1 MSHASFYKNTVWQY
15 GLQIAKYLFPFITL
29 PYLTRVLGPDVYAV
43 RAYILAAM
51 TFAQV
56 LLDYGFTAYGTKAIA
71 ENSGNKALIQSTM
84 SCIAYLRLLL
94 CIAGGATVALAA
106 TAIPILAA
114 NPLYVLIAYV
124 GICFKA
130 LLPDFVFQGLE
141 DMGIITKRFVVSQAI
156 STILVFVFVHGSS
169 DLLWVPTLEGLAS
182 LVALVWS
189 WGNVL
194 RGRGLLFVRVVGS
207 KLWDA
212 FKASSI
218 FFLSNAATTIFT
230 ALTTI
235 LIGIYVADTA
245 EISYWSISM
254 TAISAIQSLYTPI
267 TNSLYPHMVVR
278 KDFAL
283 VKRLLKLGMPVVL
296 AGTIAFASLSGVIMG
311 LLGGES
317 YLPGAYVIA
326 MVSPVLLFS
335 FPAMLLGFPVL
346 AAVGR
351 VGQLTASSVISALFH
366 IVGLIV
372 LVVGG
377 WFTVANVAVLRC
389 LTEFVLLAGRAM
401 FVCFFIADRRKHTC
415 DHQQAHEAGEDIG

>member
-1 MSHASFYKNTVWQY
+1 MRSVKHTKFYKNTFWQY

-56 LLDYGFTAYGTKAIA
+56 FLDYGFTSYGTKAVA
-71 ENSGNKALIQSTM
+71 ENSDNRERIQSET
-84 SCIAYLRLLL
+84 SCILYLRLLL
-94 CIAGGATVALAA
+94 CLVGGAAVALA
-106 TAIPILAA
+106 TAAVPIMAA

-156 STILVFVFVHGSS
+156 STVLVFVLVHGAG
-169 DLLWVPTLEGLAS
+169 DLLWVPALEGLAS
-182 LVALVWS
+182 LVALLWS

-194 RGRGLLFVRVVGS
+194 HGRGLAFVRVGGA
-207 KLWDA
+207 KMLDA
-212 FKASSI
+212 FKTSSV

-230 ALTTI
+230 ALTTF
-235 LIGIYVADTA
+235 LIGVYVADPA

-254 TAISAIQSLYTPI
+254 TAVSAIQSLYSPI

-278 KDFAL
+278 RDFAL
-283 VKRLLKLGMPVVL
+283 VKRLLKLGMPAVL
-296 AGTIAFASLSGVIMG
+296 VGTAAFAGLSNVIMG

-351 VGQLTASSVISALFH
+351 VRQLTASSVMSALFH
-366 IVGLIV
+366 VIGMFA
-372 LVVGG
+372 LVAGG
-377 WFTVANVAVLRC
+377 EFTVANVAVLRC
-389 LTEFVLLAGRAM
+389 GTEAVLMCLRILFVYR
-401 FVCFFIADRRKHTC
+401 FIRECRGKEVRRLWK
-415 DHQQAHEAGEDIG
+415 